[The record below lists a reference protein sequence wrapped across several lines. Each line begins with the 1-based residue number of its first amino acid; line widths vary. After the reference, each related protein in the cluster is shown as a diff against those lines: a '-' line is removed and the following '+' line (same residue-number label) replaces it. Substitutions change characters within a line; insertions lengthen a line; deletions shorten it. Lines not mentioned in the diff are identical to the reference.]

1 MQSKRTMD
9 VCDYACARM
18 VAWRSVFLLQWQGT
32 NKVLL
37 SGSHITESTV
47 RWEPVPEADD
57 VV

>member
-9 VCDYACARM
+9 VCDCVFARM

-32 NKVLL
+32 NEVL
-37 SGSHITESTV
+37 STGSHIAESTV
-47 RWEPVPEADD
+47 KWVPIPEADD